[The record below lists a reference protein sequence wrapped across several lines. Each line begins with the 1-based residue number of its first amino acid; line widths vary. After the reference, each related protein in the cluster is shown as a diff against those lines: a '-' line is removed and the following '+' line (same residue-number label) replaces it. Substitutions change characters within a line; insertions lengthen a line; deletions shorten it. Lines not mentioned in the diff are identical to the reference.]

1 MEKLTRL
8 ESIIQHLASEH
19 GIDRDVLTTGSN
31 TVNSPDSSHS
41 PVPAGPSQ
49 EKDTQE
55 ATTIPTAFNRA
66 SPIPYSLDKHFG
78 QLLIEE
84 TKSYYVSNVLW
95 ANLVSEVDDMREM
108 LREPEEDD
116 ANDDTTSHESSSC
129 GTSNSNA
136 ALFGFRALANSL
148 QAYHPPLSKSV
159 KLFAIF
165 TENIS
170 PQIRL
175 FHMPTLSR
183 IYWDAIASFESLDK
197 NIEALLFAIY
207 YSAVVSIDDRQ
218 AMAFLGLSR
227 AEAMERYRF
236 ATEQAMARADLL
248 NTQSMVLLQAA
259 VLFLSALRTQDNS
272 RTAWSLTTLVF
283 HIAQTMGMHRDG
295 TVFGLK
301 PFETELRRRLWWQ
314 ICILDSRSS
323 QYHGFQPV
331 ADQSS
336 FDTKFP
342 LHIND
347 ADWSPDMKDFPPV
360 RKEPTDAT
368 MLLLRCEALDTAW
381 KIGMVSPNQESV
393 VVPGRAGPS
402 DMPFEER
409 KAIVRR
415 LEKRIKENYFQGIA
429 SQLPIVATIANMIV
443 LQFWLVIH
451 HLRPGSTFQNPE
463 GSSRSTSNKEESST
477 QGPSGSQSSPSVLD
491 GATGDR
497 DTLFTKSIDVLEL
510 SFKLLHTPGI
520 EKWTWYS
527 GPHFQSHAAAFVLA
541 EICSRPPSP
550 ETDRAW
556 QAVSAVYEL
565 RGTMWRPVRRL
576 MAKAR
581 YVREMQAQRKGGTLC
596 DGDASSAGG
605 LTAATPSTGFTST
618 SEPSPAMGL
627 KSYGFTPVETPPLE
641 GFPTDN
647 SGLVQG
653 ILGVEADDRFLELLN
668 LPDEQ
673 YTDELSTYGISG
685 GSQGFSLGMMGAGN
699 AMDGWDGGM
708 W

>member
-1 MEKLTRL
+1 M
-8 ESIIQHLASEH
+8 
-19 GIDRDVLTTGSN
+19 TTGHDREN
-31 TVNSPDSSHS
+31 
-41 PVPAGPSQ
+41 
-49 EKDTQE
+49 
-55 ATTIPTAFNRA
+55 PT
-66 SPIPYSLDKHFG
+66 PYSLDKHFG

-95 ANLVSEVDDMREM
+95 ANLASEVDDMREM

-116 ANDDTTSHESSSC
+116 GNEDIISHESSSS

-165 TENIS
+165 TENVS
-170 PQIRL
+170 PQVRL
-175 FHMPTLSR
+175 FHMPTLSG

-197 NIEALLFAIY
+197 NMEALLFAIY
-207 YSAVVSIDDRQ
+207 YSAVVSIDDSQ

-236 ATEQAMARADLL
+236 AAEQAMARADLL

-259 VLFLSALRTQDNS
+259 VLFLSALRCQDNS

-323 QYHGFQPV
+323 QHHGFQPV

-336 FDTKFP
+336 SDTKFP

-381 KIGMVSPNQESV
+381 KIGMVSPNQASV
-393 VVPGRAGPS
+393 PVPGRAGPS
-402 DMPFEER
+402 DKSFEER

-415 LEKRIKENYFQGIA
+415 LEERIKENYFQGVA
-429 SQLPIVATIANMIV
+429 SKLPIVATIANMIV

-463 GSSRSTSNKEESST
+463 GNSELTSNKEESSN
-477 QGPSGSQSSPSVLD
+477 QGPFGSQSSPSVLD

-497 DTLFTKSIDVLEL
+497 DSLFNKSIEVLEL
-510 SFKLLHTPGI
+510 STMLLHTPGI

-541 EICSRPPSP
+541 EICSRPPSA

-556 QAVSAVYEL
+556 QAVTAVYEL
-565 RGTMWRPVRRL
+565 KGTMWRPVRRL

-581 YVREMQAQRKGGTLC
+581 YVREMQAQRKGGTPS
-596 DGDASSAGG
+596 DGETWSAGG
-605 LTAATPSTGFTST
+605 LTTGAPSRDSTST
-618 SEPSPAMGL
+618 SEPSPAAGP
-627 KSYGFTPVETPPLE
+627 KSYGLTPVLTPPLE
-641 GFPTDN
+641 GFATDN
-647 SGLVQG
+647 PGLVQG
-653 ILGVEADDRFLELLN
+653 TLGVEPDESFLELLN

-673 YTDELSTYGISG
+673 YTDELSTYGVPG
-685 GSQGFSLGMMGAGN
+685 GSRGFSLGMMGAGN
-699 AMDGWDGGM
+699 AMDGWDGGI